1 MVVLQKVKIV
11 FTFLAFLWYTYLCK
25 ILEYEKGDLVIMRK
39 LVVSILFSCFM
50 VFSAVGF
57 ASPASDALAR
67 EDAVAM
73 PITQTIVG
81 GKKDFSSFEKYIDK
95 TMIKDMSLFSKV
107 AEQNPDITS
116 LQDVRFISYQQN
128 GAVDVITYI
137 GITSNQDAIG
147 FHFMFN
153 SKSKLLI
160 GVAINKYDKVSAE
173 TR

>member
-1 MVVLQKVKIV
+1 
-11 FTFLAFLWYTYLCK
+11 
-25 ILEYEKGDLVIMRK
+25 MRK

-50 VFSAVGF
+50 IFSAVGF
-57 ASPASDALAR
+57 ASTASDALAR